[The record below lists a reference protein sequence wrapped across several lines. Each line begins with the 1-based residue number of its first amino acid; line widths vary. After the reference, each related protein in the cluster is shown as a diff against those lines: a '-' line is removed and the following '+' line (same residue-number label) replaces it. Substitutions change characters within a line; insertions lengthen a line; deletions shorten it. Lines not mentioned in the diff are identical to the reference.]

1 MYIYIFRLI
10 YKKIILKSKKMNQQK
25 KNKSTNENSSCLD
38 NQDLLNHQDFYN
50 LDRYINLIKSPVMT
64 EKSSQVLLKKQQY
77 TFDVDVRLTKPQLK
91 MLFSKLFNV
100 YICSVN
106 THRLPPKK
114 TRFSKTLKPKYK
126 RAIITLKGENSV
138 TLLPTKNVNV

>member
-1 MYIYIFRLI
+1 M
-10 YKKIILKSKKMNQQK
+10 KQQK
-25 KNKSTNENSSCLD
+25 KNKSTKENSSLLD
-38 NQDLLNHQDFYN
+38 SQDLLNHQNFDN

-100 YICSVN
+100 YVCSVN

-114 TRFSKTLKPKYK
+114 TRFSKALKPKYK
-126 RAIITLKGENSV
+126 RAIITLKGEDSV
-138 TLLPTKNVNV
+138 SLLPIKNADL